1 VGAVRVYA
9 SAPGTRQARSA
20 GSIPGRASARQ
31 TAPVR
36 RMSNLEECA
45 MQLTD
50 KHKQYW
56 QINLK
61 MSAFLLFL
69 WFVFTFVMGWYAREL
84 NEINFIGP
92 LGFYMSAQGSL
103 IIYVAII
110 WYYAHY
116 MNNLDKEYGVHEGE
130 LE

>member
-1 VGAVRVYA
+1 
-9 SAPGTRQARSA
+9 
-20 GSIPGRASARQ
+20 
-31 TAPVR
+31 
-36 RMSNLEECA
+36 
-45 MQLTD
+45 MQLTEM
-50 KHKQYW
+50 HKKYW
-56 QINLK
+56 NINLK
-61 MSAFLLFL
+61 ISSILLVL

-103 IIYVAII
+103 IIYVLII
-110 WYYAHY
+110 AYYAYY